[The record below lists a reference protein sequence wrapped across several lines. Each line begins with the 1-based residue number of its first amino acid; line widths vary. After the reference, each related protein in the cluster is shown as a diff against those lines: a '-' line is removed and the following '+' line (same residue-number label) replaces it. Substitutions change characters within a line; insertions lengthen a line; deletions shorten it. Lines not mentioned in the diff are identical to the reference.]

1 MAASTSAFN
10 GVALLSQLPALPTH
24 PDADPKRNPLDVFRL
39 AIASQVTEIIP
50 EIKLQDAF
58 PGVHVPI
65 RGADF
70 CVPMPRFRV
79 PGTKPLEL
87 AEKVVKEVSNS
98 KLLVTI
104 AARSPSSHTVQIK
117 CIPCKRRS

>member
-1 MAASTSAFN
+1 MAASTSAFK
-10 GVALLSQLPALPTH
+10 GVALLSQLPELPTH
-24 PDADPKRNPLDVFRL
+24 PDADPKRNPLDIFRL

-50 EIKLQDAF
+50 EIKLNDAF
-58 PGVHVPI
+58 PGVQVPV

-87 AEKVVKEVSNS
+87 AEKVVKEVSRNAP
-98 KLLVTI
+98 LTMR
-104 AARSPSSHTVQIK
+104 AYRSPPNHTVQTK
-117 CIPCKRRS
+117 CLPC